1 MPQRLMLAAVIIA
14 ALSAVDG
21 CDSTKPSP
29 SLVGTWDLVSVT
41 DSGTVGAGSG
51 TIAFDLGGTFAVV
64 GTVTY
69 PGEPT
74 DSLVVSGTWS
84 QSGNTL
90 TWTIGARVSTFQL
103 AFSGA
108 EVTITTGFTV
118 TRLRR
123 HT

>member
-1 MPQRLMLAAVIIA
+1 MPRRLALAAALVA
-14 ALSAVDG
+14 ALLGTDG

-41 DSGTVGAGSG
+41 DSGTVGAGTG
-51 TIAFDLGGTFAVV
+51 TIVFDAGGTFVVV

-90 TWTIGARVSTFQL
+90 TWAIGSTVSTFQL

-123 HT
+123 RT

>member
-1 MPQRLMLAAVIIA
+1 MLHRLMLAAGVLA
-14 ALSAVDG
+14 VLSAAGG
-21 CDSTKPSP
+21 CDSTKPST
-29 SLVGTWDLVSVT
+29 SLVGTWDLVSVS
-41 DSGTVGAGSG
+41 DSGTVGAGTG
-51 TIAFDLGGTFAVV
+51 TIVFDAGGTFSVV

-90 TWTIGARVSTFQL
+90 TWTIGTRVSTFQL
-103 AFSGA
+103 AFSGP